1 MNIFRRITDF
11 FQDRPGCAADIT
23 IGQHEAA
30 TFSLRVESDQYCQ
43 DPYLKFMIVASG
55 DHYLYEID
63 FNEYD
68 DMVKA
73 MTRVRDEWKSRLP
86 AQG

>member
-1 MNIFRRITDF
+1 
-11 FQDRPGCAADIT
+11 
-23 IGQHEAA
+23 
-30 TFSLRVESDQYCQ
+30 
-43 DPYLKFMIVASG
+43 MIVASG

>member
-1 MNIFRRITDF
+1 MNIIRRIANF
-11 FQDRPGCAADIT
+11 FQEPPNRTIDIT

-30 TFSLRVESDQYCQ
+30 TISLRLDSDQYCHEL
-43 DPYLKFMIVASG
+43 YLKFLIVANG

-68 DMVKA
+68 QIVQV
-73 MTRVRDEWKSRLP
+73 MTRVRDDWKSRLP